1 MFDMVFFDVFFIL
14 CFHKIVKKEKS
25 RKWIATPTA
34 RNDRNRRYR
43 IKCGMT
49 GKENDTVGAYG
60 IRPQKTKK
68 CKKGIRPQK
77 NKKTK
82 KM

>member
-49 GKENDTVGAYG
+49 GKESAV
-60 IRPQKTKK
+60 
-68 CKKGIRPQK
+68 
-77 NKKTK
+77 
-82 KM
+82 